1 MKKLAV
7 ILLIILAA
15 GTFFAYAI
23 VSREIRANIAQSRG
37 DAFIAK
43 LYADYATQG
52 KSCQGEDT
60 DGDGYV
66 SCDFRITNASGQER
80 IVHLQCPTI
89 WKTLLGGSC
98 KEARAVISTQ

>member
-1 MKKLAV
+1 MRKLAV
-7 ILLIILAA
+7 FLFVVLAVGA
-15 GTFFAYAI
+15 FFAYAI
-23 VSREIRANIAQSRG
+23 LSREVRSRIAESRG
-37 DAFIAK
+37 DAFIAE
-43 LYADYATQG
+43 LYADYATLG

-66 SCDFRITNASGQER
+66 SCDFRIMNASQNER